1 MNTLRSL
8 FTGSWHGLAAIGV
21 VFAALIAS
29 WFGGKK
35 IGKVQQ
41 KATSDVTAAKQEADR
56 VAIVANKQA
65 LDIKEVKNV
74 QDSNNVLTDDAAR
87 NKLRDSTW
95 NNPQ

>member
-1 MNTLRSL
+1 
-8 FTGSWHGLAAIGV
+8 
-21 VFAALIAS
+21 
-29 WFGGKK
+29 
-35 IGKVQQ
+35 
-41 KATSDVTAAKQEADR
+41 

-65 LDIKEVKNV
+65 MDIKEVKNV